1 MSVNKYTSG
10 ADIMYFESNYA
21 VCVRAVLPKECGG
34 TKSDTLLGRGCY
46 TQPVGFG
53 SPAYLQACLAGP

>member
-1 MSVNKYTSG
+1 MASTDG
-10 ADIMYFESNYA
+10 ASTEA
-21 VCVRAVLPKECGG
+21 LPRSLLDFVQAILRKECVG